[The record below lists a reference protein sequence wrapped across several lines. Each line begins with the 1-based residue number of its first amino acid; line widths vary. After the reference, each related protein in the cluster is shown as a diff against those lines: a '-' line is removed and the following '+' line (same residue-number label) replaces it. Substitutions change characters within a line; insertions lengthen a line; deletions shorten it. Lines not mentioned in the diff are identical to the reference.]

1 MKLSNLFLASAST
14 TAGSAA
20 TLSQVLDF
28 GNNPGDNEM
37 WIYVPDKLADS
48 PAVIVAVSSS
58 PPWTN
63 K

>member
-1 MKLSNLFLASAST
+1 MKLSTLLFASASAS
-14 TAGSAA
+14 AGSAA

-37 WIYVPDKLADS
+37 WIYVPDQLAAN
-48 PAVIVAVSSS
+48 PAVIVAVC
-58 PPWTN
+58 PPPSE